1 MTPNT
6 WQRVMG
12 SMDVKRFWV
21 RCKMRLK
28 ILPKPPRNPKMPFG
42 EFMMLICQAWAS
54 GLYFGCRSLCYQ
66 QKN

>member
-28 ILPKPPRNPKMPFG
+28 ILRNPPRNLKKRKEIRM
-42 EFMMLICQAWAS
+42 ELS
-54 GLYFGCRSLCYQ
+54 SDSVSTR
-66 QKN
+66 